1 MPINLNQRAY
11 DVVQRLIARA
21 DELRVSTSE
30 LSNGCRVIDCGVK
43 SEGGIAAGIELARV
57 CMSDL
62 ATVSIIPGEIAGIG
76 WPHLQVIT
84 DHPVAS
90 CLFSQYAGW
99 QISVEKYFAM
109 GSGPMRAA
117 CATEELFGRLG
128 YHEEQ
133 DSAVGV
139 LETAQLPDAAVA
151 EMISEKTGVPLSR
164 LVLLAARTSSQ
175 AGNLQIVARSIE
187 TALHKLFELGFDVNR
202 IRSAQG
208 SAPLS
213 PVADNDL
220 TSIGR
225 TNDAILYGGR
235 VSLMVVGD
243 DKSLLE
249 IGPQVPASASK
260 DYGKPFL
267 NIFEEAGR
275 DFYKIDPLLFSPAEL
290 VFQNLDSG
298 AVHHFGAID
307 HQIVSQSFGI

>member
-1 MPINLNQRAY
+1 
-11 DVVQRLIARA
+11 
-21 DELRVSTSE
+21 
-30 LSNGCRVIDCGVK
+30 
-43 SEGGIAAGIELARV
+43 
-57 CMSDL
+57 
-62 ATVSIIPGEIAGIG
+62 
-76 WPHLQVIT
+76 
-84 DHPVAS
+84 
-90 CLFSQYAGW
+90 
-99 QISVEKYFAM
+99 
-109 GSGPMRAA
+109 MRAA